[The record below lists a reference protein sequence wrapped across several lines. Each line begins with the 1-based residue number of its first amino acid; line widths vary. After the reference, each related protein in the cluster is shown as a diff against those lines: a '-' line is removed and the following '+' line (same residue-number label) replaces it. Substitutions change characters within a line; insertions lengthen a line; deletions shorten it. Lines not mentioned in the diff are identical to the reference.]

1 MRAVSPFIS
10 LFSPSVCVFVLVCEL
25 IATVPGFGI
34 WIDRICERE
43 RERGGNNILKS
54 GTGKY
59 FMRIPGVYLVCR
71 LIEFSMF
78 LVFLS
83 LNLPYGF
90 LRFDGGV
97 LTFTSLNVFHNNT

>member
-1 MRAVSPFIS
+1 
-10 LFSPSVCVFVLVCEL
+10 
-25 IATVPGFGI
+25 
-34 WIDRICERE
+34 
-43 RERGGNNILKS
+43 
-54 GTGKY
+54 
-59 FMRIPGVYLVCR
+59 MRIPGVYLVCR